1 MRRRRTAQPPD
12 PAARRPGAL
21 REARGSAASGTVAD
35 TGSGVGT
42 SSTPSVFLAHSSK
55 DKRFSRRLAQ
65 ALRERGFRVWIDEAE
80 LSLGDS
86 LFEKIGQAVE
96 QMDFLGVVLSPSSVA
111 SPWVQRELEI
121 ALRQEI
127 EIKRNKVLPIL
138 YRPCRIPPF
147 LSSRLWVSF
156 ESRRRFSKGV
166 DAIALRLASSRSLD
180 VDAFAPWT
188 PKAVRLGL
196 RFRVLEAAR
205 TGPVFTEKFLEVLGR
220 RMSEQPEKFNV
231 NVLLAVLDCTPSKVT
246 EEELVEFGNM
256 AKDQLIPYLVELG
269 VRSGIIEEDRGGLSV
284 HDSIQSE
291 AVDHFA
297 EQHYRSLR
305 EFKRDASR
313 LFTEMV
319 RARLALRVP
328 RHVSLAPVVTDIAMT
343 IFDHNGVLEGLWEG
357 ALRPGAIRARDP
369 RSRELGKRN
378 RKSVRRGTSVRARQ
392 GVTGPAASRAR
403 GQANR

>member
-1 MRRRRTAQPPD
+1 M
-12 PAARRPGAL
+12 
-21 REARGSAASGTVAD
+21 
-35 TGSGVGT
+35 
-42 SSTPSVFLAHSSK
+42 
-55 DKRFSRRLAQ
+55 
-65 ALRERGFRVWIDEAE
+65 WIDEAE

-256 AKDQLIPYLVELG
+256 AKDQLSPYLVELG